1 MAETEVVWLKLKGWS
16 GLKKTRSVS
25 CFFDCL
31 ESHSVP
37 QVDQDL
43 DMKSTLAFEVVVSPF
58 FRLLL
63 HLGITSLKYHI
74 WLPCQFWV
82 KMAEGPIQRKGW
94 LAVAEEII
102 GAQNGFGL
110 ILCVYLTGQRA
121 IQVASYALFQNV
133 SLNVLA
139 EEISI

>member
-1 MAETEVVWLKLKGWS
+1 
-16 GLKKTRSVS
+16 
-25 CFFDCL
+25 
-31 ESHSVP
+31 
-37 QVDQDL
+37 
-43 DMKSTLAFEVVVSPF
+43 
-58 FRLLL
+58 
-63 HLGITSLKYHI
+63 
-74 WLPCQFWV
+74 
-82 KMAEGPIQRKGW
+82 MAEGPIQRKGW